1 MLGMKTYTREY
12 IRRCRSKVDSDV
24 SAYRNLIAAARNQAA
39 GDQERLNAA
48 IEAVEATYFNN
59 MVLILDEL
67 FVHRLRTVEGKD
79 GNPLNEVR
87 LICNSLMNDNGIM
100 SADKTIKL
108 DSANSVLKYQV
119 GDEIKL
125 NESDF
130 VALSSAY
137 FAEIESKYL

>member
-1 MLGMKTYTREY
+1 MLGMKTYTRHY
-12 IRRCRSKVDSDV
+12 IDSCSSKVDSDV
-24 SAYRNLIAAARNQAA
+24 AAYQNLVAVARGQQNGAAL
-39 GDQERLNAA
+39 DSA
-48 IEAVEATYFNN
+48 IETFETAFFNN
-59 MVLILDEL
+59 MVLVLDEL
-67 FVHRLRTVEGKD
+67 FVHRLRTIEGKD

-108 DSANSVLKYQV
+108 DSANSVLKYQL